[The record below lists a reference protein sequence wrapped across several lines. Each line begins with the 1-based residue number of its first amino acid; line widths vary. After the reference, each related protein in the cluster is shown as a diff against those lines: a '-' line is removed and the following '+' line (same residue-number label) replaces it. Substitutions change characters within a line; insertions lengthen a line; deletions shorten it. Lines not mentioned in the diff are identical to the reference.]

1 MPPDSTVLPVS
12 QIAATRKGRVV
23 LALSEPEYALFFP
36 HGFDSSTFES
46 VAYAPASDEPFEEM
60 LARVDPEAIVTSWST
75 PPLQL
80 EWLEE
85 PRALKYVCHTSG
97 SVRCLVPRQFLE
109 RGGLVTNWGTLAARS
124 VAEHALLLI
133 LASLRRLSE
142 WRGVI
147 SGERRWQPSPIVTQT
162 LHGKRVGLHG
172 FGNVA
177 RSLVALLRP
186 FGTTI
191 SAFSHGVPEE
201 LFAVHD
207 VTSCESLEALFEQSD
222 ILVECEALNRYTKGI
237 VTRRLLELLP
247 AGALFV
253 NVGRGATVD
262 EEALGDLARQGR
274 FQVGLDVYSGDP
286 IAPDSVLHQVED
298 AVLSPHIAGPTSDQF
313 PLCGRLVEK
322 NLATYFAGDPLEA
335 VVTLEIY
342 DRAT

>member
-1 MPPDSTVLPVS
+1 MLPVS
-12 QIAATRKGRVV
+12 QISATRKGRIL
-23 LALSEPEYALFFP
+23 LALSEAEYALFFP
-36 HGFDSSTFES
+36 RGFDSSTFES
-46 VAYAPASDEPFEEM
+46 VSYAPGSDEPFEQM

-75 PPLQL
+75 PPLRF
-80 EWLEE
+80 EWLQE
-85 PRALKYVCHTSG
+85 PRALRYVCHASG
-97 SVRCLVPRQFLE
+97 SVRSLVPRIFLE

-133 LASLRRLSE
+133 LASLRRLPE
-142 WRGVI
+142 WRGGI

-162 LHGKRVGLHG
+162 LYGKRVGLHG

-177 RSLVALLRP
+177 RALVALLRP
-186 FGTTI
+186 FGASI

-207 VTSCESLEALFEQSD
+207 VASCESLETLFEQSD
-222 ILVECEALNRYTKGI
+222 ILVECEALNRFTRGI
-237 VTRRLLELLP
+237 VTRRLLELMP

-262 EEALGDLARQGR
+262 EEALGELARQGR
-274 FQVGLDVYSGDP
+274 IQISLDVYTGDP
-286 IAPDSVLHQVED
+286 IAPNSVLHQVED

-313 PLCGRLVEK
+313 PLCGRLVEQ
-322 NLATYFAGDPLEA
+322 NLQTYFAGDPLEA
-335 VVTLEIY
+335 VVDLEIY

>member
-1 MPPDSTVLPVS
+1 MPPDSTVLPAS
-12 QIAATRKGRVV
+12 QMTASRRGRVV
-23 LALSEPEYALFFP
+23 LALSEAEYALFFP
-36 HGFDSSTFES
+36 QGFDSSTFES
-46 VAYAPASDEPFEEM
+46 VSYTPGSAEPFGEM

-75 PPLQL
+75 PSLQL
-80 EWLEE
+80 EWLQE
-85 PRALKYVCHTSG
+85 PRALRYVCHTSG
-97 SVRCLVPRQFLE
+97 SVRSLVSRSFLE

-142 WRGVI
+142 WRGVM

-177 RSLVALLRP
+177 RALVTLLRP

-191 SAFSHGVPEE
+191 SAYSHGVPEE

-207 VTSCESLEALFEQSD
+207 VASCDSLEALFEHSD
-222 ILVECEALNRYTKGI
+222 ILVECEALNRFTRGI

-262 EEALGDLARQGR
+262 EAALGDLARQGR
-274 FQVGLDVYSGDP
+274 IQISLDVYASDP
-286 IAPDSVLHQVED
+286 IAADSVLHQVEE

-313 PLCGRLVEK
+313 PRCGKLVER
-322 NLATYFAGDPLEA
+322 NLRNYFAGRPLEA
-335 VVTLEIY
+335 VVTTEIY